1 LKLSPAILAIAGVF
15 VLSIMDAL
23 IKHMGAEFG
32 TLQIVLLRFGMGALV
47 ILAVAAFLKPGWPS
61 WEALRANGLRGF
73 LVVYTA
79 LAFFYG
85 LKVLPLAEAL
95 ALSFLSPIFV
105 AILGVVLL
113 KEKAGPSV
121 VLSLCLGIIGML
133 LMAYG
138 LQSSEAGPRPWI
150 GILAAVSS
158 AFSYGLSM
166 VLLRARAM
174 KDPVVTIVAIQHV
187 VPAAMVAVAMFVLLV
202 QPSHIDPSGEFGWR
216 APSAS
221 HWLWFLAMGC
231 CGAFGHLMLATAFAR
246 EEAARLAPLDFSSLI
261 WAVLFGYLF
270 FNEVP
275 GLITLF
281 GVGFIIAGGIAASRK
296 PMPHAANMA

>member
-1 LKLSPAILAIAGVF
+1 VRLSPAALALAGVF

-23 IKHMGAEFG
+23 IKHMGASFG
-32 TLQIVLLRFGMGALV
+32 TLQIVLLRFGMGAVV
-47 ILAVAAFLKPGWPS
+47 IVAIAGFLRPGWPS
-61 WEALRANGLRGF
+61 WETWRVNSLRAF

-95 ALSFLSPIFV
+95 TLSFLSPIFV
-105 AILGVVLL
+105 AILGVFLL

-121 VLSLCLGIIGML
+121 LVSLCFGTIGML
-133 LMAYG
+133 LTAYG
-138 LQSSEAGPRPWI
+138 LQAGASGPRPWL
-150 GILAAVSS
+150 GIFAAVSS

-166 VLLRARAM
+166 VLLRARAL

-187 VPAAMVAVAMFVLLV
+187 MPAAMGAIAVLGLLFFVE
-202 QPSHIDPSGEFGWR
+202 PSQIDPSGEFGWR
-216 APSAS
+216 ALSGQ
-221 HWLWFLAMGC
+221 HWLWFFAMGC
-231 CGAFGHLMLATAFAR
+231 CGALGHLMLATAFAR

-270 FNEVP
+270 FSEVP
-275 GLITLF
+275 GLITLA
-281 GVGFIIAGGIAASRK
+281 GVAFIIAGGIAASRK
-296 PMPHAANMA
+296 AASNA